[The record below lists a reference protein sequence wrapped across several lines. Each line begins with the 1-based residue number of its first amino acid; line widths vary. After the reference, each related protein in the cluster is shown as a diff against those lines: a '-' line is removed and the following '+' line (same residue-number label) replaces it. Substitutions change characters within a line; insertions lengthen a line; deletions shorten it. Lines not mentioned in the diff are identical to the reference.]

1 MSKPMSMEIVVNED
15 KTRSL
20 LSGNIRCLRKQ
31 LKLSQEELGHK
42 VGLNRG
48 NIASYEKG
56 TAEPKICNLLRL
68 AHLFKVS
75 ILDLTRR
82 DLSQAESA
90 LTNAAG
96 SPGPSIQSSFL
107 DEYREKSDELRIVVN
122 SIYTCQQYKAR
133 TLEGSDDRN
142 VQTILAN
149 FEQLH
154 DATQALM
161 RHHAELLERLDAS
174 K

>member
-1 MSKPMSMEIVVNED
+1 MSMETVVND
-15 KTRSL
+15 DQTRSL
-20 LSGNIRCLRKQ
+20 LSGNIRCLRKS
-31 LKLSQEELGHK
+31 LKLSQEELGQK

-82 DLSQAESA
+82 DLSQLNGESPNV
-90 LTNAAG
+90 TN
-96 SPGPSIQSSFL
+96 SPNPSVQSSFL
-107 DEYREKSDELRIVVN
+107 DECREKSDELRTVVN

-133 TLEGSDDRN
+133 TLEGSEDRN

-161 RHHAELLERLDAS
+161 RHHMELIDRLS
-174 K
+174 SRG

>member
-1 MSKPMSMEIVVNED
+1 MSTMEIVVNED

-31 LKLSQEELGHK
+31 LKLSQEELGNK

-82 DLSQAESA
+82 DLSLVDHSTTNGESA
-90 LTNAAG
+90 AG
-96 SPGPSIQSSFL
+96 ASVQPSFL
-107 DEYREKSDELRIVVN
+107 DEYREKADELRVVVN

-133 TLEGSDDRN
+133 TLESSDDRN

-161 RHHAELLERLDAS
+161 RHHAELLKRLSGPSED
-174 K
+174 

>member
-1 MSKPMSMEIVVNED
+1 MSKPMSMKTVVNED
-15 KTRSL
+15 QTRSL
-20 LSGNIRCLRKQ
+20 LSSNIRCLRKQ
-31 LKLSQEELGHK
+31 LKLSQEELGHQ

-56 TAEPKICNLLRL
+56 TAEPKICNLLRI

-82 DLSQAESA
+82 DLSQLNGESP
-90 LTNAAG
+90 NASVAPNH
-96 SPGPSIQSSFL
+96 SVQSSFL
-107 DEYREKSDELRIVVN
+107 DECREKADELRTVVN

-133 TLEGSDDRN
+133 TLEGSEDRN

-161 RHHAELLERLDAS
+161 RHHAELIDRLS
-174 K
+174 SRG